1 MMTVIG
7 KLQDVTIA
15 YGDKIIIERAK
26 ADVPAGA
33 IIGIVGG
40 NGEGK
45 STLLSL
51 LYEEIEPLSGRVEWF
66 GGNPSVS
73 YFRQDE
79 VEFNK
84 THISKTES
92 ELLRK
97 WSVPTDRDYSNLSGG
112 EKMKQRLSAVLAER
126 TQLLLLDEPT
136 NHLDMDSLEQLKKQL
151 DDYKGT
157 VIMVSHDRFFLDET
171 ADWIWEL
178 ENTKLTAYKGN
189 YTEYRKAKEEARK
202 VQQRLYDAQQSKIQ
216 RVERQISELK
226 NWSSKA
232 HADSTKQEGYKEF
245 YRVKAKRMD
254 TQIRSKKKRL
264 ELELSKEKV
273 ERPEDEKSVHFSI
286 GGNQK
291 KGKRVIEAKRI
302 GKSFGNRTLFQN
314 ASFTIQSKERI
325 GLLGPNGSGKST
337 FFKMLLGQ
345 ESGEGELWKTE
356 AMNIG
361 YLSQTVLD
369 LPVDQSPESYFQP
382 NDYEQRGVIQ
392 TLMTNLGFAKDHW
405 TRPIGT
411 LSMGER
417 VKLKLMEFMLDQ
429 KDVLLLDEPTNHL
442 DLPSREQLERTLAD
456 YPGTILL
463 VTHDRY
469 FLDQL
474 TDKLLIFNNQTISKI
489 EMGYT
494 DWVNKKTKDESEED
508 LLRIDTELQAVL
520 GELSF
525 LQNTDPKY
533 EELDRRF
540 LELSKQIREIKQK

>member
-1 MMTVIG
+1 MTALG
-7 KLQDVTIA
+7 KLIDVTIA
-15 YGDKIIIERAK
+15 FGDKIILERAK
-26 ADVPAGA
+26 ADVPAGS

-45 STLLSL
+45 STLLSF
-51 LYEEIEPLSGRVEWF
+51 LYEEIEPVAGKVEWF

-73 YFRQDE
+73 YFRQE
-79 VEFNK
+79 EAEFNK
-84 THISKTES
+84 GLSSKAES

-97 WSVPTDRDYSNLSGG
+97 WSVPTDRGYSTLSGG

-126 TQLLLLDEPT
+126 SQLMLLDEPT
-136 NHLDMDSLEQLKKQL
+136 NHLDMDSLELLKKQL

-157 VIMVSHDRFFLDET
+157 IIMVSHDRFFLDQT
-171 ADWIWEL
+171 ADWIWEI
-178 ENTKLTAYKGN
+178 ENSKLTMYKGN

-273 ERPEDEKSVHFSI
+273 ERPEDEKQVHFSI
-286 GGNQK
+286 EGNQK

-302 GKSFGNRTLFQN
+302 GKSFEGQQLFKN
-314 ASFTIQSKERI
+314 ASFTILSKERI

-337 FFKMLLGQ
+337 FFKMLIGQ
-345 ESGEGELWKTE
+345 EMGEGELWKTD
-356 AMNIG
+356 AMKIG

-369 LPVDQSPESYFQP
+369 LPEDKSPEAYFKP
-382 NDYEQRGVIQ
+382 NDYEQRGLIQ

-405 TRPIGT
+405 TRSIGT
-411 LSMGER
+411 MSMGER
-417 VKLKLMEFMLDQ
+417 VKLKLMEFILDH

-494 DWVNKKTKDESEED
+494 DWVNKKTKTECEEE
-508 LLRIDTELQAVL
+508 LLRIETELQAVL

-533 EELDRRF
+533 AELDQRF
-540 LELSKQIREIKQK
+540 LELSKKIREMKQK